1 MNSAHVVH
9 NCFIHEALNC
19 REVGMRAILSS
30 SAMSVGLFIEPGPS
44 VPERS

>member
-9 NCFIHEALNC
+9 NYFIHEALNC
-19 REVGMRAILSS
+19 REVGMRAILSN
-30 SAMSVGLFIEPGPS
+30 SAMSVGLFIEPRSP